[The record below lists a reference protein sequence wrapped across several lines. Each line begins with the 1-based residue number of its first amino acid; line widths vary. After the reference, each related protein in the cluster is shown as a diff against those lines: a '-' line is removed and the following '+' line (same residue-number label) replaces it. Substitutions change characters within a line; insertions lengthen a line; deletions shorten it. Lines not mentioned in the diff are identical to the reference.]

1 MCSGT
6 LPSHYDRLKLVSA
19 DGGPHLSRRGNEG
32 QPTRREIG
40 NLEAVASARDVPRIS
55 IFSGRFGTGKTE
67 VSINYA
73 LALTKLDESVTLT
86 DMDVVTP
93 YFRSRDMTEKL
104 EPKGVTVV
112 APSDFTRDFHLP
124 AVSARIWGTLQN
136 KNGFTVMDV
145 GGDSQGAR
153 AIGQFKEVI
162 EGSGYI
168 MYLVV
173 NPYRPF
179 NATPQRIAETVEDIE
194 ANTRL
199 ETGAL
204 VSNPNLIAETSL
216 QTVQEGHR
224 LVQKAGEELGLEI
237 AFLCM
242 EERLMVEGIQGLFDQ
257 PILPLTR
264 HFRPPWE
271 E

>member
-1 MCSGT
+1 V
-6 LPSHYDRLKLVSA
+6 PSDPATTASQ
-19 DGGPHLSRRGNEG
+19 G
-32 QPTRREIG
+32 RREIG
-40 NLEAVASARDVPRIS
+40 KLTVAPSAQDVPRIT

-73 LALTKLDESVTLT
+73 LALTELAEPVTLT

-93 YFRSRDMTEKL
+93 YFRSRDVTERL
-104 EPKGVTVV
+104 EPKGVKVV
-112 APSDFTRDFHLP
+112 APSDFTRDIHLP
-124 AVSARIWGTLQN
+124 AVSARIWGTLQGHD
-136 KNGFTVMDV
+136 GFTVMDV

-153 AIGQFKEVI
+153 AIGQFKEPI
-162 EGSGYI
+162 ERSGYA

-179 NATPQRIAETVEDIE
+179 NATVERIAHTVEEIE

-199 ETGAL
+199 EATAL
-204 VSNPNLIAETSL
+204 VSNPNLIADTEL
-216 QTVQEGHR
+216 QTVREGHH
-224 LVQKAGEELGLEI
+224 LVEQAGEELGLRI

-242 EERLMVEGIQGLFDQ
+242 EERLMIEGVEELFDH

>member
-1 MCSGT
+1 
-6 LPSHYDRLKLVSA
+6 LRLA
-19 DGGPHLSRRGNEG
+19 DLIEDTP
-32 QPTRREIG
+32 P
-40 NLEAVASARDVPRIS
+40 IS
-55 IFSGRFGTGKTE
+55 IFTGRFGTGKSE
-67 VSINYA
+67 VAINYA
-73 LALTKLDESVTLT
+73 LALTGVADSVRLT

-93 YFRSRDMTEKL
+93 YYRSREMTERL
-104 EPKGVTVV
+104 SQKGVEVV
-112 APSDFTRDFHLP
+112 SPPELTRDIHLP
-124 AVSARIWGTLQN
+124 AISASIWGTLQSTD
-136 KNGFTVMDV
+136 GRTVMDV

-153 AIGQFKEVI
+153 AIGQFKALVE
-162 EGSGYI
+162 STGYV

-179 NATPQRIAETVEDIE
+179 NATVERIAETRDDME

-199 ETGAL
+199 QVGAL
-204 VSNPNLIAETSL
+204 VSNPNLIAETTHEIVE
-216 QTVQEGHR
+216 QGHL
-224 LVQKAGEELGLEI
+224 LVECASDELGLPV

-242 EERLMVEGIQGLFDQ
+242 EERLLADGVEHPYAR